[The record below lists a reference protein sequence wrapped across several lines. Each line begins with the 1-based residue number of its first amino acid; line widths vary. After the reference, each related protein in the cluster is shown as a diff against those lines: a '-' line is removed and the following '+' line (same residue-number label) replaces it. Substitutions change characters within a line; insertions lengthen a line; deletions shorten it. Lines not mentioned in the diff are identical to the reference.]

1 MYIVVSIGFK
11 YIDMKHAKKKR
22 SRPSKTKQVKKVESN
37 PNDGETRVLNCLME
51 AFSSVSIDEATLAY
65 KQANGDA
72 NKAAEILGGLDDRA
86 VSCSSEMSGSC
97 FSSEVSGST
106 SSSDIFGSS
115 SGSEMCVENKSVPV
129 VGVVKAR
136 PKKKVV
142 AATGMVSAFLGKEY
156 VSSGTKK
163 GKCVADVSPSKEEL
177 EQFLCSMLGDDCEL
191 SLGVVRDVLC
201 QCKYDVEKALSV
213 LLELSASST
222 QHSASGRCVED
233 LYNSTE
239 DTGSVLESSDYFIDR
254 TSDSTSHSSE
264 SELQDYVW
272 PMGYNSRNYF
282 SALVGSKVPASVSAE
297 VSESELPWKVLES
310 LFNTPK
316 SSEQKPDTMNWRNVV
331 KKMEVLGKSAQ
342 ICTSVD
348 DKQRMRVHAKGDEYR
363 VCRESARQHWDQMK
377 SCYQKAAT
385 AYSNGERDYAAY
397 MSEKGRTHNKIA
409 READEKAS
417 QDIFQARNKSIENVI
432 TIDLHG
438 QHVKPAM
445 KLLKLHLLF
454 GAYVRSVRWFR
465 VITGCGTHGMGKSK
479 LKQSVANLLQK
490 EGIQWSE
497 ENRGTLLIRLDGQTE
512 FGFVDTDSDT
522 E

>member
-1 MYIVVSIGFK
+1 
-11 YIDMKHAKKKR
+11 MKHAKKKR
-22 SRPSKTKQVKKVESN
+22 SRPSKTKQVKKENKVESN
-37 PNDGETRVLNCLME
+37 GIDEETRVLNCLME
-51 AFSSVSIDEATLAY
+51 AFSSVSIEEASLAY

-106 SSSDIFGSS
+106 SSSEIFGSS
-115 SGSEMCVENKSVPV
+115 SGSEMCVENKSGLV
-129 VGVVKAR
+129 VGVVKAK

-142 AATGMVSAFLGKEY
+142 AATGMVSAVLGKEY
-156 VSSGTKK
+156 LSSGTKK
-163 GKCVADVSPSKEEL
+163 GKSVCDVSTSKEDL

-191 SLGVVRDVLC
+191 SMGVVRDVLC

-222 QHSASGRCVED
+222 QHSASGRCAED
-233 LYNSTE
+233 FFNITE
-239 DTGSVLESSDYFIDR
+239 DTRSVLESSNYFLDR

-264 SELQDYVW
+264 SELQDNVW

-282 SALVGSKVPASVSAE
+282 SALVGSEAPASVSAE
-297 VSESELPWKVLES
+297 ISESELSWKVLES

-316 SSEQKPDTMNWRNVV
+316 SSEQKPETMNWRNVV
-331 KKMEVLGKSAQ
+331 KKMEALGKSAQ
-342 ICTSVD
+342 STSVG
-348 DKQRMRVHAKGDEYR
+348 DKERTHAKGDEYR
-363 VCRESARQHWDQMK
+363 VCRESARQHWDLMK
-377 SCYQKAAT
+377 SYYQKAAT

-409 READEKAS
+409 READVKAS

-479 LKQSVANLLQK
+479 LKQSVTNLLQK

-512 FGFVDTDSDT
+512 FGFLDTDSDT

>member
-1 MYIVVSIGFK
+1 MYRCQF
-11 YIDMKHAKKKR
+11 IDMKHGKKKR
-22 SRPSKTKQVKKVESN
+22 SRPSKTKQVKKGNEIETN
-37 PNDGETRVLNCLME
+37 QNDEETRVLDCLME
-51 AFSSVSIDEATLAY
+51 AFSSVSLDEASLAF

-86 VSCSSEMSGSC
+86 VSCSSETSGSY

-106 SSSDIFGSS
+106 SSSEIFGSS
-115 SGSEMCVENKSVPV
+115 SGSEMCVENKSGPI
-129 VGVVKAR
+129 VGVVKAK

-142 AATGMVSAFLGKEY
+142 AATGMVSSVLGKEY
-156 VSSGTKK
+156 VSSGAKK
-163 GKCVADVSPSKEEL
+163 GKCVDDVSSSKEEL
-177 EQFLCSMLGDDCEL
+177 EQFLCSMLGGDCEL
-191 SLGVVRDVLC
+191 SMGVVRDVLC

-213 LLELSASST
+213 LLELTASST
-222 QHSASGRCVED
+222 QHSGSGRCAEGFFD
-233 LYNSTE
+233 NTD
-239 DTGSVLESSDYFIDR
+239 DTGYVLESSDYFIDR

-264 SELQDYVW
+264 SELQDNVW
-272 PMGYNSRNYF
+272 PMGYNS
-282 SALVGSKVPASVSAE
+282 SALVGSEAPASVSAE

-316 SSEQKPDTMNWRNVV
+316 SSKHKPDTMNWRNVV
-331 KKMEVLGKSAQ
+331 KKMEALGKSSQ
-342 ICTSVD
+342 ICTSVE
-348 DKQRMRVHAKGDEYR
+348 DKERTHAHAKGDEYR
-363 VCRESARQHWDQMK
+363 VCRESARQHWDLMK

-397 MSEKGRTHNKIA
+397 MSDKGRTHNKIA

-512 FGFVDTDSDT
+512 FGFLDTDSDT